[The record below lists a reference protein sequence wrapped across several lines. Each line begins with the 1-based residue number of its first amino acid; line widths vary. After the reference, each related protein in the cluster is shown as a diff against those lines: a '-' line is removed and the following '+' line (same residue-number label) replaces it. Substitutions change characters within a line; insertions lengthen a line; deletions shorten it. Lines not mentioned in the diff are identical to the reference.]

1 MNLNPMNQRT
11 FSRREA
17 LRRTSLGFGS
27 LALAGL
33 MNSRAFGAGL
43 PPGAPHFA
51 PRAKRVI
58 FAYMSGGVSHVDS
71 FDPKP
76 ALKARHGQ
84 PMPVPVKPTMFNNN
98 GNIMASPWEA
108 KPRGQSGV
116 VMTDLFP
123 KLAGLADDLAVIR
136 SMTTKVNEHAQGNY
150 AFHTSF
156 PFMGHP
162 SAGAWVSYGLGVEN
176 ENLPGFVVLQ
186 APPNEPAEAE
196 QPQQNQQPF
205 QHGEQDIHVCP
216 CAECGRTRAVVKA
229 GFLAPRAAVQST

>member
-98 GNIMASPWEA
+98 GNIMASPWE
-108 KPRGQSGV
+108 GQPDPLPPPAPDSSPSVSG
-116 VMTDLFP
+116 
-123 KLAGLADDLAVIR
+123 
-136 SMTTKVNEHAQGNY
+136 N
-150 AFHTSF
+150 
-156 PFMGHP
+156 
-162 SAGAWVSYGLGVEN
+162 
-176 ENLPGFVVLQ
+176 
-186 APPNEPAEAE
+186 PAEKA
-196 QPQQNQQPF
+196 NSDRKSTRLNSS
-205 QHGEQDIHVCP
+205 HTDISRMP
-216 CAECGRTRAVVKA
+216 SSA
-229 GFLAPRAAVQST
+229 